1 MGISLNH
8 SINLNNDTING
19 NDAVMNWLEV
29 TILGLLSGVV
39 GTGAGGLLSIFVK
52 KPTLRFTGTILAF
65 AAGVMLSIIFIEL
78 IDESMFYSGHW
89 ATIAGL
95 ALGMIIFYLLDH
107 YLPHHHT
114 ITAEETPFSSYL
126 KKGTLLAL
134 GIGLHNFPEGLAI
147 GTGFVGS
154 QELGLSLAILIGL
167 HNIPEGMAVAA
178 PLKQGGFSYLK
189 VLSITALSGAPMG
202 LGALIGA
209 LIGSISVYV
218 LGLSL
223 GFAAGAM
230 LYIVCDELI
239 PDAYESAG
247 AHLSIF
253 GIFSGTILGILFT
266 AWF

>member
-1 MGISLNH
+1 ML
-8 SINLNNDTING
+8 
-19 NDAVMNWLEV
+19 A
-29 TILGLLSGVV
+29 GVI
-39 GTGAGGLLSIFVK
+39 GTGAGGLFSIFVK
-52 KPTLRFTGTILAF
+52 RPTPRFTGTILAF
-65 AAGVMLSIIFIEL
+65 AAGVMLSIIFLEL
-78 IDESMFYSGHW
+78 IDKSIVYSGYW
-89 ATIAGL
+89 TAAIGL
-95 ALGMIIFYLLDH
+95 ALGMVIFYLLDH

-114 ITAEETPFSSYL
+114 VTAEETHLGGYL
-126 KKGTLLAL
+126 KKGTLLAM

-154 QELGLSLAILIGL
+154 PELGMSLAILIGL

-178 PLKQGGFSYLK
+178 PLKQGGYSYPR
-189 VLSITALSGAPMG
+189 VLAITALAGAPMG
-202 LGALIGA
+202 VGALIGA
-209 LIGSISVYV
+209 AIGSISTFV

-253 GIFSGTILGILFT
+253 GIFAGTLLGILFT

>member
-1 MGISLNH
+1 VIMLN
-8 SINLNNDTING
+8 
-19 NDAVMNWLEV
+19 WFEV
-29 TILGLLSGVV
+29 TMLGLLAGVI

-52 KPTLRFTGTILAF
+52 KPTPRFTGTILAF
-65 AAGVMLSIIFIEL
+65 AAGVMLAIIFVEL
-78 IDESMFYSGHW
+78 IDESIASSGHW
-89 ATIAGL
+89 AAIGGL
-95 ALGMIIFYLLDH
+95 AFGMVVFYLLDH
-107 YLPHHHT
+107 YLPHRHT
-114 ITAEETPFSSYL
+114 VTEEETIFSGYL

-134 GIGLHNFPEGLAI
+134 GIGLHNLPEGLAI

-154 QELGLSLAILIGL
+154 QELGFSLAILIGV

-178 PLKQGGFSYLK
+178 PLKQGGFSFPK
-189 VLSITALSGAPMG
+189 VLAITLLAGVPMG
-202 LGALIGA
+202 LGALVGA
-209 LIGSISVYV
+209 LIGSISVFV

-253 GIFSGTILGILFT
+253 GIFAGTILGLLFI
-266 AWF
+266 ALL

>member
-1 MGISLNH
+1 
-8 SINLNNDTING
+8 
-19 NDAVMNWLEV
+19 MNWLEV
-29 TILGLLSGVV
+29 GMLGMLAGVV
-39 GTGAGGLLSIFVK
+39 GTGAGGLFSIFIK
-52 KPTLRFTGTILAF
+52 NPTPRFTGTILAF
-65 AAGVMLSIIFIEL
+65 AAGVMLSIIFLEL
-78 IDESMFYSGHW
+78 IEESIAYSGYY
-89 ATIAGL
+89 AAVLGL
-95 ALGMIIFYLLDH
+95 ALGMITFYLLDH

-114 ITAEETPFSSYL
+114 VTAEDAYTGSYL

-154 QELGLSLAILIGL
+154 PELGLSLAILIGL

-178 PLKQGGFSYLK
+178 PLKQGGNSYLK
-189 VLSITALSGAPMG
+189 ILAITALAGAPMG
-202 LGALIGA
+202 IGALIGA
-209 LIGSISVYV
+209 AIGSISVYV

-247 AHLSIF
+247 SHLSIF
-253 GIFSGTILGILFT
+253 GIFTGTVLGILFT
-266 AWF
+266 SWF

>member
-1 MGISLNH
+1 MIFLN
-8 SINLNNDTING
+8 
-19 NDAVMNWLEV
+19 WFEV
-29 TILGLLSGVV
+29 TLLGLLAGVV
-39 GTGAGGLLSIFVK
+39 GTGAGGLFSVFVK
-52 KPTLRFTGTILAF
+52 KPTPRFTGTILAF

-78 IDESMFYSGHW
+78 IDESIAYSGHW

-95 ALGMIIFYLLDH
+95 TLGMVVFYLLDH
-107 YLPHHHT
+107 YLPHRHT
-114 ITAEETPFSSYL
+114 VSEEETVFGGYL
-126 KKGTLLAL
+126 KKGTLLAI
-134 GIGLHNFPEGLAI
+134 GIGLHNLPEGLAI

-178 PLKQGGFSYLK
+178 PLKQGGFSFPK
-189 VLSITALSGAPMG
+189 VLAITALAGLPMG

-209 LIGSISVYV
+209 LIGSISVFV
-218 LGLSL
+218 LGLSF

-239 PDAYESAG
+239 PDSYESAG
-247 AHLSIF
+247 AHFSII
-253 GIFSGTILGILFT
+253 GIFAGTILGLLFT

>member
-1 MGISLNH
+1 LLGCDFL
-8 SINLNNDTING
+8 
-19 NDAVMNWLEV
+19 NWLEV
-29 TILGLLSGVV
+29 TLLGLLAGVV
-39 GTGAGGLLSIFVK
+39 GTGAGGLFSVFVK
-52 KPTLRFTGTILAF
+52 KPTPRFTGTILAF

-78 IDESMFYSGHW
+78 IDESIAHSGHW

-95 ALGMIIFYLLDH
+95 TLGMVVFYLLDH
-107 YLPHHHT
+107 YLPHRHT
-114 ITAEETPFSSYL
+114 VSEEETVFGGYL
-126 KKGTLLAL
+126 KKGTLLAI
-134 GIGLHNFPEGLAI
+134 GIGLHNLPEGLAI

-178 PLKQGGFSYLK
+178 PLKQGGFSFPK
-189 VLSITALSGAPMG
+189 VLAITALAGLPMG

-209 LIGSISVYV
+209 LIGSISVFV
-218 LGLSL
+218 LGLSF

-247 AHLSIF
+247 AHFSII
-253 GIFSGTILGILFT
+253 GIFAGTILGLLFT